1 MPLRLIS
8 PKEKMYFGQCANER
22 KKEHLRVLPEDAPFF
37 AVQTALRIK
46 TYLKNDEYA
55 LLTAAVRSVSDV
67 RKRSIIF
74 RYGKFGRLI
83 YFQIRLNLKRCPSK
97 HFSKIVP

>member
-1 MPLRLIS
+1 MPLQFIS
-8 PKEKMYFGQCANER
+8 PKEKMHFGQCANER

-67 RKRSIIF
+67 RKRLIILRF
-74 RYGKFGRLI
+74 F
-83 YFQIRLNLKRCPSK
+83 LKNFPLWEIWSAYL
-97 HFSKIVP
+97 FSNKT